1 MTLTKGAARGGMV
14 AVGCLGVAVAVT
26 LVHMAVA
33 LAALLLLLL
42 VTLAVGLPTAPRRF
56 AATRPA

>member
-1 MTLTKGAARGGMV
+1 MTVTLTKGAARGGMV
-14 AVGCLGVAVAVT
+14 AVGFLGVAV
-26 LVHMAVA
+26 
-33 LAALLLLLL
+33 AALLLLLL